1 MKRSNTRTIGQVIE
15 QLIEAYKIRGKIS
28 EAGVINYWEEL
39 LGKGVASETSRI
51 YMKKRVLFVH
61 VNSSVLRNELF
72 MMRDSIKEK
81 LNEKAGEKIIDSV
94 VFR

>member
-39 LGKGVASETSRI
+39 LGKGVASETSKI